1 MQGRRAQ
8 NNDVDAT
15 SSLSL
20 PVFGLTSPSSG
31 PLRLLH
37 LVAPGRDGGSRLLLR
52 VCVAER
58 AVAAVFGSGTQRLG
72 AALAAEAAEEDAR
85 LGGEGESD
93 GGVAAPAA
101 SASAAAAAASSVFRS

>member
-1 MQGRRAQ
+1 
-8 NNDVDAT
+8 
-15 SSLSL
+15 
-20 PVFGLTSPSSG
+20 
-31 PLRLLH
+31 
-37 LVAPGRDGGSRLLLR
+37 
-52 VCVAER
+52 
-58 AVAAVFGSGTQRLG
+58 VFGSGKKRLW